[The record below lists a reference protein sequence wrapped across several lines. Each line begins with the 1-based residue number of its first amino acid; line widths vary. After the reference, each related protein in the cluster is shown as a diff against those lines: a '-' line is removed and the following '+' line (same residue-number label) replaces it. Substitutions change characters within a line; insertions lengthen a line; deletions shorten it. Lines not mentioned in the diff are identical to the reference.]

1 MAVRRQPGALDLPP
15 QQRDRARAAAVGER
29 SEQPDKQ
36 PHPNDVAGPVE
47 AADADRIHVS
57 GAVHRGAALGL
68 GEDQQFAPADELPHV
83 GRQRREVAQPAE
95 DRIAGVGE
103 NSERWAR
110 RPHGVAE
117 CVVAEAEIGEV
128 IVVEPAQKIDALGDL
143 SRRQRR
149 RCGFRLAGNRLQR
162 PAHLLP
168 VRHRAAYVVEDS
180 GEPRRQRLAL
190 GSVWLAGDLDLHPG
204 FAKATLRRVERQER
218 AGVVARHREHRMD
231 RQADLAAAL
240 VDRRGHRIDEERHVV
255 VDDLDD
261 RVRRGPAVGRARGVV
276 DPQQRAAR
284 PAAGG
289 KAPQRQR
296 RVAQRL
302 GAARRDVAR
311 RHVRV
316 HLGDEAGQ
324 QRALGALRALLG
336 QGLGIAQTLLRCGL
350 DRARHGGPPSR
361 SETRPS
367 APPRQ
372 AVSGRPCGR
381 RSGCRWRK
389 TLENP
394 RGSAD
399 YRRLSPADWGL
410 FLVKR
415 FLSVFRRGV
424 VYWLPLAVLLAATT
438 AHLVSPE
445 LFNRLSLFAFDK
457 YQQLAPRQASPDFPV
472 QIVDIDEHSLKQLGQ
487 WPWPRTTLAR
497 MLDKLAEAGA
507 AVVAF
512 DVLFTEPD
520 RTSPEMLRSL
530 LTEQGAGAAEAAQVL
545 ASMPD
550 PDAALAKAM
559 TKVPVVVGFNLTASS
574 GRGNPLAKAGFAVL
588 GAKAEDPWRYVD
600 SFPEAVAALP
610 ELQKSAAGNGF
621 VNEPSDWDNIVRHVP
636 LVFRLAN
643 KPVPSL
649 AAEAMRVGF
658 GGRGYLVRYAGAQ
671 AEQSFGENSGL
682 NAVEI
687 PVPAAHTAIR
697 VPVNRAGQVTVYY
710 ARRDPRRYI
719 SAADI
724 VAGKFAPE
732 RIADHIVLV
741 GSSAAGLNDLK
752 ATPIAPDMP
761 GVEVHAQLIEQI
773 LERDFLFR
781 PDWGPGAE
789 IIFALLSGLLLIATV
804 PRLGALLSAEL
815 ALIAAIGA
823 VVVSWLAFR
832 NGSFLIDPN
841 VLQGGHGHVLP
852 GQQFGQ
858 LPADRAAPARNPPG
872 ILALPCAATCRGAG
886 EKPRETG
893 PRRRDPPDDHHVLRH
908 SRLHDIVGR
917 DELPRFGPA
926 DQRVPDAD
934 DGNHHGA
941 QRNDR

>member
-1 MAVRRQPGALDLPP
+1 M
-15 QQRDRARAAAVGER
+15 
-29 SEQPDKQ
+29 
-36 PHPNDVAGPVE
+36 
-47 AADADRIHVS
+47 
-57 GAVHRGAALGL
+57 
-68 GEDQQFAPADELPHV
+68 
-83 GRQRREVAQPAE
+83 
-95 DRIAGVGE
+95 
-103 NSERWAR
+103 
-110 RPHGVAE
+110 
-117 CVVAEAEIGEV
+117 
-128 IVVEPAQKIDALGDL
+128 
-143 SRRQRR
+143 
-149 RCGFRLAGNRLQR
+149 
-162 PAHLLP
+162 
-168 VRHRAAYVVEDS
+168 
-180 GEPRRQRLAL
+180 
-190 GSVWLAGDLDLHPG
+190 
-204 FAKATLRRVERQER
+204 
-218 AGVVARHREHRMD
+218 
-231 RQADLAAAL
+231 
-240 VDRRGHRIDEERHVV
+240 
-255 VDDLDD
+255 
-261 RVRRGPAVGRARGVV
+261 
-276 DPQQRAAR
+276 
-284 PAAGG
+284 
-289 KAPQRQR
+289 
-296 RVAQRL
+296 
-302 GAARRDVAR
+302 
-311 RHVRV
+311 
-316 HLGDEAGQ
+316 
-324 QRALGALRALLG
+324 
-336 QGLGIAQTLLRCGL
+336 
-350 DRARHGGPPSR
+350 
-361 SETRPS
+361 
-367 APPRQ
+367 
-372 AVSGRPCGR
+372 
-381 RSGCRWRK
+381 
-389 TLENP
+389 
-394 RGSAD
+394 
-399 YRRLSPADWGL
+399 
-410 FLVKR
+410 KR

-841 VLQGGHGHVLP
+841 VLQGGHGHVLLDP
-852 GQQFGQ
+852 VYPIAVLATVYLVSNLVNYRQTEQRQREIRQAFSLYLAPQLVEELAKNPEKLVLGGEIRLMTIMFCDIRGFTTLSEGMSSHDLGQ
-858 LPADRAAPARNPPG
+858 LINEFLTPMTEIIMAHKGTIDKYIGDCIMAFWNAPLDDPDHAKNAVAAAQEMRRKLVELNAAWAAEGRRSLHVGIGINTGECSVGNFGSHQKFNYSLLGDPVNLASRLEGLTKLYGVDEIIGEETAELLDEPGLIELDLVAVKGKTRAVRIFTLPPHPVEAQQYLARHA
-872 ILALPCAATCRGAG
+872 ALLDAY
-886 EKPRETG
+886 
-893 PRRRDPPDDHHVLRH
+893 RRRDWDAALGLLEDPVLAAEGEMAPVYGLFRERIAQLRVDSPPSDW
-908 SRLHDIVGR
+908 
-917 DELPRFGPA
+917 
-926 DQRVPDAD
+926 
-934 DGNHHGA
+934 DGVFVAHEK
-941 QRNDR
+941 